1 MAMIK
6 GGCLC
11 GKIRYEVTGDPIL
24 AGHCCCNDCRKAT
37 GAGHS
42 TIAGFPEGNVE
53 ITGETSSYSNKGNSG
68 GTVTRHFCGTCGS
81 RLFSKVD
88 ADAGLTII
96 QCGTLDDAS
105 AIVPQL
111 VFYHKD
117 QQPWDYLNPDL
128 PKFDTVPPG
137 VDS

>member
-1 MAMIK
+1 MAKMK

-11 GKIRYEVTGDPIL
+11 GKIRYEATGDPVL
-24 AGHCCCNDCRKAT
+24 AGHCCCSDCRKAT

-42 TIAGFPEGNVE
+42 TIAGFPSHDVD
-53 ITGETSSYSNKGNSG
+53 ITGETSSYSNVGSSG

-81 RLFSKVD
+81 RLFSIVD
-88 ADAGLTII
+88 AGAGLTII
-96 QCGTLDDAS
+96 QCGSLDDPS
-105 AIVPQL
+105 AITPQM

-117 QQPWDYLNPDL
+117 NQAWDFLDPDL
-128 PKFDTVPPG
+128 PKFDTVPPS